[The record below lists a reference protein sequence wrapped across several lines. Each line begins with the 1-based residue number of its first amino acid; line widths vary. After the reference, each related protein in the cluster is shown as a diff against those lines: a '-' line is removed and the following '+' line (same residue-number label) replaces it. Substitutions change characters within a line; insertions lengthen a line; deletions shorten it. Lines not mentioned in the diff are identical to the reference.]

1 MVDSVLSTPKSSWKM
16 TDLSGPDRSWLVA
29 GLTLA
34 GVTAQDIADRLSCS
48 LRLVRTIRAE
58 DMTQVCYLAQQQL
71 KTMADDLRQ
80 AELTERLTSRE
91 LTKSQAET
99 ERVQG
104 QLDQITDRLMKG
116 TLEAFPRCGHP
127 KVDWNVY
134 THTDR
139 SVSPPKVR
147 EYCRECNAGRATSY
161 RERLKKAKSEG
172 ESHDGVMIS
181 DPDDQA
187 SGS

>member
-71 KTMADDLRQ
+71 KTMSDDLRQ

-91 LTKSQAET
+91 LTKSRAET

-104 QLDQITDRLMKG
+104 QLDQVIDAHIAG
-116 TLEAFPRCGHP
+116 TLDTFPRCGHP
-127 KVDWNVY
+127 KVPYNVY
-134 THTDR
+134 K
-139 SVSPPKVR
+139 SQGR
-147 EYCRECNAGRATSY
+147 EYCRECR
-161 RERLKKAKSEG
+161 REWDKEKRKKPA
-172 ESHDGVMIS
+172 
-181 DPDDQA
+181 
-187 SGS
+187 